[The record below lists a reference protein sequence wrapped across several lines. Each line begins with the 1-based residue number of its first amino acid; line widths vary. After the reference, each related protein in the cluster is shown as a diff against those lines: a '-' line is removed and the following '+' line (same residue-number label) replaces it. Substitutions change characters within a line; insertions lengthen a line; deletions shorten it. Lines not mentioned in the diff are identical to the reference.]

1 MIIYG
6 PSLIAFA
13 TAPGPIIKVTETA
26 ATLEIQHMGSA
37 FQKVFASF
45 VLFYRLLMPY
55 YVDQETL
62 TGQEQL
68 ISQRLYLIEEPEALL
83 HPFLV
88 QTYFTL
94 QPRKG

>member
-1 MIIYG
+1 
-6 PSLIAFA
+6 
-13 TAPGPIIKVTETA
+13 
-26 ATLEIQHMGSA
+26 MGA
-37 FQKVFASF
+37 GFQKVFASF

-94 QPRKG
+94 LPRKG